1 MNKDFNEN
9 PIIDRKTK
17 LSEYYQIGRIIS
29 IIYRAGQSFFV
40 HNVKDLD
47 IGGGHMALI
56 FHLYKHDG
64 ASQDELAKALEV
76 DKATVTRAI
85 HKLEEQGVVERRRD
99 PIDQRIN
106 RIVLTESGH
115 AHQSQLREI
124 ANEWHE
130 TLLFDFS
137 EEEVDQ
143 LKYLLDKLT
152 KNAVTYK
159 NTLLKK

>member
-1 MNKDFNEN
+1 MNNIFKEN
-9 PIIDRKTK
+9 PIAGRKTK
-17 LSEYYQIGRIIS
+17 ISDDYQIGRIIS
-29 IIYRAGQSFFV
+29 IIYRAGQSFFT

-47 IGGGHMALI
+47 IGGGHVALI
-56 FHLYKHDG
+56 FHLYRHDG

-106 RIVLTESGH
+106 RIVLTKSGH
-115 AHQSQLREI
+115 AHQSELKEVAR
-124 ANEWHE
+124 EWHE
-130 TLLFDFS
+130 TLLNDFS

>member
-1 MNKDFNEN
+1 MNHDSNES
-9 PIIDRKTK
+9 PVTDRKTK
-17 LSEYYQIGRIIS
+17 ISEYYQIGRIIS
-29 IIYRAGQSFFV
+29 ILYRAGQSFFA

-47 IGGGHMALI
+47 IGGGHMSLI
-56 FHLYKHDG
+56 FHLYRHDG

-99 PIDQRIN
+99 PVDQRIN

-115 AHQSQLREI
+115 AHQSELKMI
-124 ANEWHE
+124 AEEWHE
-130 TLLFDFS
+130 TLLNDFS

-143 LKYLLDKLT
+143 LKVLLDKLT

>member
-1 MNKDFNEN
+1 MNQDYKEN
-9 PIIDRKTK
+9 SADDRKTK
-17 LSEYYQIGRIIS
+17 VSEYYQIGRVIS
-29 IIYRAGQSFFV
+29 IIYRAGMSFFV

-47 IGGGHMALI
+47 IGGGHMSLI

-99 PIDQRIN
+99 PVDQRIN

-115 AHQSQLREI
+115 AHQSELKEI
-124 ANEWHE
+124 ARDWHE
-130 TLLFDFS
+130 TLLNDFTD
-137 EEEVDQ
+137 EEVDQ